1 MNLDDFYLDLQN
13 SVNARA
19 AVDND
24 YTSMAFMAEV
34 SERFAEA
41 GEVEDF
47 TVLQFEG
54 SGQRNKKLAVNAYD
68 MDDADESVS
77 LAVLLHSNSD
87 SIDVVTATD
96 AKKRL
101 SALEN
106 FLSEAVSG
114 QFTAGREESSAAY
127 QLAAGL
133 HNRGRAVSRYRLYL
147 VTNGRLSD
155 RIKQVPSSILNGVP
169 VDFHLWDLQ
178 RLHQVQE
185 SQQGREALEINLTK
199 WVPEGLPI
207 LEISGDSTDFATYM
221 AAVPG
226 ALVADLYA
234 QYGSRLLEGNVRSFL
249 SGRGKVNKG
258 IKTTILS
265 EPEMF
270 MAYNN
275 GITATATG
283 LTRTSDG
290 LRATSLVDLQIVNG
304 GQTTA
309 SLFYVAREN
318 AKSSVLSDVFVPMK
332 LVVVDPEKA
341 VDLVPKISR
350 FANSQNRVSEADFF
364 SNSPFHIRL
373 EELSRRLLVPARPG
387 VNYHTKWYYERTR
400 GQYLNERNKLATADA
415 NKFLATYPR
424 SQVFTKTD
432 AAKYVVS
439 WDQKPHIVSAGA
451 QKNFVAFAESAA
463 KIWETS
469 NEEINEQYF
478 RDLVAKAIMYEEIRR
493 CVAKADWYDKG
504 YLANIVTYTMS
515 KLAFEIGR
523 QVPGRHLNFAAI
535 WQQQSLSEATVTTAL
550 SVGKLVSDAL
560 TSPTRR
566 VANVTEWAKSA
577 ACWETVR
584 TEAFELPEGFTRELV
599 DSSVRTEAKSASKAT
614 QRIDNGIDIQTQ
626 VLSTTKEEWESLRTF
641 ALANRVAGPTDLG
654 ILDVVTGRK
663 NGFPSERQSARL
675 MATLSKAREKGFSD
689 F

>member
-13 SVNARA
+13 TVNARA

-68 MDDADESVS
+68 LDDADESVS

-127 QLAAGL
+127 QLAADL

-155 RIKQVPSSILNGVP
+155 RIKEVPSSILNGVP
-169 VDFHLWDLQ
+169 IDFHLWDLQ

-290 LRATSLVDLQIVNG
+290 LRATALVDLQIVNG

-318 AKSSVLSDVFVPMK
+318 AKSSVLTDVFVPMK

-387 VNYHTKWYYERTR
+387 INYHTKWYYERTR
-400 GQYLNERNKLATADA
+400 GQYLNEKNKLSTTDAT
-415 NKFLATYPR
+415 KFVATCPR
-424 SQVFTKTD
+424 GQVFTKTD
-432 AAKYVVS
+432 AAKYAVS
-439 WDQKPHIVSAGA
+439 WDQKPHVVSAGA
-451 QKNFVAFAESAA
+451 QKNFVAFAEGVA

-469 NEEINEQYF
+469 NEDINEQYF

-493 CVAKADWYDKG
+493 AVAKADWYDKG
-504 YLANIVTYTMS
+504 YLANIVTYTMA

-535 WQQQSLSEATVTTAL
+535 WQQQTLSEAMMTTAL

-584 TEAFELPEGFTRELV
+584 TEAFELPEGFKRELI
-599 DSSVRTEAKSASKAT
+599 DSSVRTEAKSESRAA

-641 ALANRVAGPTDLG
+641 ALANRVAGPTDIG

-663 NGFPSERQSARL
+663 SGFPSERQSVRL
-675 MATLSKAREKGFSD
+675 MATLSQAREKGFSD

>member
-1 MNLDDFYLDLQN
+1 MILDVFYSDLQN
-13 SVNARA
+13 TVNARA

-34 SERFAEA
+34 SERLAEA

-54 SGQRNKKLAVNAYD
+54 TGQRNKKLAVNAYD
-68 MDDADESVS
+68 LDDADESVS

-87 SIDVVTATD
+87 SIDVITATE

-101 SALEN
+101 SAAEN
-106 FLSEAVSG
+106 FLAEAVSG
-114 QFTAGREESSAAY
+114 RFTVGREESSDAY
-127 QLAAGL
+127 QLAADL
-133 HNRGRAVSRYRLYL
+133 HHRGRAVSRYRLYL

-155 RIKQVPSSILNGVP
+155 RIKEVPSSVLNGVP

-199 WVPEGLPI
+199 WIPEGLPV
-207 LEISGDSTDFATYM
+207 LEISGDSADFATYM
-221 AAVPG
+221 AAIPG

-234 QYGSRLLEGNVRSFL
+234 QHGSRLLEGNVRSFL

-283 LTRTSDG
+283 LERTPDG
-290 LRATSLVDLQIVNG
+290 LRATSVIDLQIVNG

-318 AKSSVLSDVFVPMK
+318 AKSSILADVFVPMK

-364 SNSPFHIRL
+364 SNSPFHTRL
-373 EELSRRLLVPARPG
+373 EELSRTLLVPALPG

-424 SQVFTKTD
+424 NQVFSKTD
-432 AAKYVVS
+432 AAKYAVS
-439 WDQKPHIVSAGA
+439 WDQRPHIVSAGA
-451 QKNFVAFAESAA
+451 QKNFVAFAESVA
-463 KIWETS
+463 KTWETS
-469 NEEINEQYF
+469 NEDINQQYF
-478 RDLVAKAIMYEEIRR
+478 RELVAKAIMYKEIRR
-493 CVAKADWYDKG
+493 SVAKADWYDKG
-504 YLANIVTYTMS
+504 YLANIVTYTMA
-515 KLAFEIGR
+515 KVAFEIGR
-523 QVPGRHLNFAAI
+523 QAPGKHFDFAAI
-535 WQQQSLSEATVTTAL
+535 WQHQALTETMLATAL
-550 SVGKLVSDAL
+550 RAAKNVSDLL

-566 VANVTEWAKSA
+566 IANVTEWAKSP
-577 ACWETVR
+577 ACWEAVR
-584 TEAFELPEGFTRELV
+584 AAAFKLPSDFLAELI
-599 DSSVRTEAKSASKAT
+599 DSSVRAEAQSASKAT
-614 QRIDNGIDIQTQ
+614 QKIDNSIDIQKQ
-626 VLSTTKEEWESLRTF
+626 VFSTTKEEWEELRTF
-641 ALANRVAGPTDLG
+641 AVANRVAGPTDIG

-663 NGFPSERQSARL
+663 RGFPSERQSARL
-675 MATLSKAREKGFSD
+675 IATLQKAREKGFSA

>member
-1 MNLDDFYLDLQN
+1 MNLDDFHQDLHN
-13 SVNARA
+13 TVNARA
-19 AVDND
+19 SVEND

-41 GEVEDF
+41 GEIEDF
-47 TVLQFEG
+47 TVLDFKG
-54 SGQRNKKLAVNAYD
+54 KGQRNRALAVNAYD
-68 MDDADESVS
+68 LDDTDESVS
-77 LAVLLHSNSD
+77 LAVLHYSSSD
-87 SIDVVTATD
+87 SVDGITATD
-96 AKKRL
+96 AKKSL
-101 SALEN
+101 TSLEN

-114 QFTAGREESSAAY
+114 TFTTGREESSAVY
-127 QLAAGL
+127 QLAQDL
-133 HNRGRAVSRYRLYL
+133 HHRGRAVSRYRLYL
-147 VTNGRLSD
+147 VTNARLSD
-155 RIKQVPSSILNGVP
+155 RIKAIPSTSINGIP
-169 VDFHLWDLQ
+169 IDFHLWDIQ
-178 RLHQVQE
+178 RLHQVEE
-185 SQQGREALEINLTK
+185 SQQGREALEINLK
-199 WVPEGLPI
+199 NWVPNGVPI

-226 ALVADLYA
+226 TLIADLYG

-283 LTRTSDG
+283 LTRSDDG
-290 LRATSLVDLQIVNG
+290 LRAETLVDLQIVNG

-309 SLFYVAREN
+309 SLFYVARESPDRSIL
-318 AKSSVLSDVFVPMK
+318 KDVFVPMK

-387 VNYHTKWYYERTR
+387 VNYQTKWYYERTR
-400 GQYLNERNKLATADA
+400 GQYLNERNKLASADTS
-415 NKFLATYPR
+415 KFLATYPR

-432 AAKYVVS
+432 VAKYAVS
-439 WDQKPHIVSAGA
+439 WDQRPHVVSSGA
-451 QKNFVAFAESAA
+451 QKNFVAFAESVA

-493 CVAKADWYDKG
+493 SVAKADWYDKG

-523 QVPGRHLNFAAI
+523 QAPGSYFNFAAI
-535 WQQQSLSEATVTTAL
+535 WNLQALPDAILRTAL
-550 SVGKLVSDAL
+550 SAAELVSQML
-560 TSPTRR
+560 TAPTRR
-566 VANVTEWAKSA
+566 VANVTEWAKSPV
-577 ACWETVR
+577 CWEAVQKAAFVLPDSFLGNLIDTSIR
-584 TEAFELPEGFTRELV
+584 AEAR
-599 DSSVRTEAKSASKAT
+599 SVAKAT
-614 QRIDNGIDIQTQ
+614 QRIDNSIDIQKQ
-626 VLSTTKEEWESLRTF
+626 VISTTKEEWESLRAF
-641 ALANRVAGPTDLG
+641 ALANRIAGPTDIG
-654 ILDVVTGRK
+654 ILDLVTERK
-663 NGFPSERQSARL
+663 RGFPSERQCARL
-675 MATLSKAREKGFSD
+675 IATLTKARERGFSD

>member
-1 MNLDDFYLDLQN
+1 MDLN
-13 SVNARA
+13 EFHADLKNTVNARA

-41 GEVEDF
+41 GEVENF

-54 SGQRNKKLAVNAYD
+54 SGQRNRKLSVNAFD
-68 MDDADESVS
+68 LDDADESVS
-77 LAVLLHSNSD
+77 LGVLLYSTSD
-87 SIDVVTATD
+87 SIDVVSATD

-101 SALEN
+101 AALEN
-106 FLSEAVSG
+106 FLAEAVSG
-114 QFTAGREESSAAY
+114 QFTNGREESSAAY
-127 QLAAGL
+127 QLAEDL
-133 HNRGRAVSRYRLYL
+133 HRRGRAVARYRLYL
-147 VTNGRLSD
+147 ITNGRLSD
-155 RIKQVPSSILNGVP
+155 RMKDVPSSELNGVP
-169 VDFHLWDLQ
+169 IDFHLWDLQ
-178 RLHQVQE
+178 RLHQVQV
-185 SQQGREALEINLTK
+185 SQQGRKALEINLTT
-199 WVPEGLPI
+199 WIPAGLPI
-207 LEISGDSTDFATYM
+207 LEISGDSSDFATYM

-234 QYGSRLLEGNVRSFL
+234 QFGSRLLEGNVRSFL

-283 LTRTSDG
+283 LVRSTDG
-290 LRATSLVDLQIVNG
+290 QRATSLIDLQIVNG

-318 AKSSVLSDVFVPMK
+318 GKSSILNDVFVPMK
-332 LVVVDPEKA
+332 LVVVDPRKA

-373 EELSRRLLVPARPG
+373 EELSRRQLVPARPG
-387 VNYHTKWYYERTR
+387 VSYQTKWYYERTR
-400 GQYLNERNKLATADA
+400 GQYLNERNKLATLDA
-415 NKFLATYPR
+415 NKFVATHPR

-439 WDQKPHIVSAGA
+439 WDQKPHVVSSGA
-451 QKNFVAFAESAA
+451 QKNFVAFAESVAR
-463 KIWETS
+463 IWETS
-469 NEEINEQYF
+469 DDEINGQYF

-493 CVAKADWYDKG
+493 SVAKADWYDKG
-504 YLANIVTYTMS
+504 YLANIVTYTMA

-523 QVPGRHLNFAAI
+523 QAPGKHFNFAAT
-535 WQQQSLSEATVTTAL
+535 WQEQSLSEVTLTTAL
-550 SVGKLVSDAL
+550 AVAKLVSNSL

-566 VANVTEWAKSA
+566 VANVTEWAKSQ
-577 ACWETVR
+577 ACWEVVR
-584 TEAFELPEGFTRELV
+584 TMPSPLPADFLSELV
-599 DSSVRTEAKSASKAT
+599 DSSIQLEARNDSKAI
-614 QRIDNGIDIQTQ
+614 QKIDNGIDAQKQ
-626 VLSTTKEEWESLRTF
+626 VFSTTKEEWESLRAF
-641 ALANRVAGPTDLG
+641 AVANRVAGPTDIG

-663 NGFPSERQSARL
+663 SGFPSERQSARL
-675 MATLSKAREKGFSD
+675 IATLLKARAKGFTD

>member
-13 SVNARA
+13 TVNARA

-47 TVLQFEG
+47 TVIQFEG
-54 SGQRNKKLAVNAYD
+54 SGQRNKKLAVNAFD
-68 MDDADESVS
+68 LDDADESVS

-87 SIDVVTATD
+87 SIGVITATD
-96 AKKRL
+96 AKKCL

-106 FLSEAVSG
+106 FLSEAVAG
-114 QFTAGREESSAAY
+114 HFTAGREESSAAY
-127 QLAAGL
+127 QLATDL
-133 HNRGRAVSRYRLYL
+133 HHRGGAVSRYRLYL
-147 VTNGRLSD
+147 ATNGRLSD
-155 RIKQVPSSILNGVP
+155 RIKEVPSSTLNGVP

-185 SQQGREALEINLTK
+185 SQQGREALEINLTR

-318 AKSSVLSDVFVPMK
+318 AKSSVLRDVFVPMK

-373 EELSRRLLVPARPG
+373 EELSHRLLVPARPG

-424 SQVFTKTD
+424 GQVFSKTD
-432 AAKYVVS
+432 AAKYTVS

-451 QKNFVAFAESAA
+451 QKNFVAFAESVA

-493 CVAKADWYDKG
+493 SVAKEDWYDKG
-504 YLANIVTYTMS
+504 YLANIVTYTMA

-523 QVPGRHLNFAAI
+523 QAPGRHFNFAAI
-535 WQQQSLSEATVTTAL
+535 WHQQALTEGMLTTAL
-550 SVGKLVSDAL
+550 HVAELVSDLL

-566 VANVTEWAKSA
+566 VANVTEWAKSP
-577 ACWETVR
+577 ACWEVVR
-584 TEAFELPEGFTRELV
+584 TAVFILPSGFLAELV
-599 DSSVRTEAKSASKAT
+599 DLSVRAEAHSASKAT
-614 QRIDNGIDIQTQ
+614 QKIDNSIDIQKQ
-626 VLSTTKEEWESLRTF
+626 VFSTTKEEWERLRTF
-641 ALANRVAGPTDLG
+641 AVANRVAGPTDIG

-663 NGFPSERQSARL
+663 SGFPSERQSARL
-675 MATLSKAREKGFSD
+675 IATLERARAKGF
-689 F
+689 

>member
-13 SVNARA
+13 TVNARA

-24 YTSMAFMAEV
+24 YTSMAFIAEV

-47 TVLQFEG
+47 TVIQFEG

-68 MDDADESVS
+68 LDDADESVS
-77 LAVLLHSNSD
+77 LAVLLHSNSE
-87 SIDVVTATD
+87 SIDVVTATE

-127 QLAAGL
+127 QLAADL
-133 HNRGRAVSRYRLYL
+133 RHRGRAVSRYRLYL

-155 RIKQVPSSILNGVP
+155 RIKEVPSSVLNGVP

-318 AKSSVLSDVFVPMK
+318 PKNSVLSDVFVPMK

-400 GQYLNERNKLATADA
+400 GQYLNEKNKLSSTDA
-415 NKFLATYPR
+415 NKFVATCPR
-424 SQVFTKTD
+424 DQVFTKTD

-439 WDQKPHIVSAGA
+439 WDQKPHIVSSGA
-451 QKNFVAFAESAA
+451 QKNFVAFAEGVA

-493 CVAKADWYDKG
+493 SVAKADWYDKG
-504 YLANIVTYTMS
+504 YLANIVTYTIA
-515 KLAFEIGR
+515 KLAFEIAR
-523 QVPGRHLNFAAI
+523 QVPGRHLNFAAV
-535 WQQQSLSEATVTTAL
+535 WQQQTLTEAMMTTAL
-550 SVGKLVSDAL
+550 SIGKLMSDSL

-566 VANVTEWAKSA
+566 VANVTEWSKSA

-584 TEAFELPEGFTRELV
+584 TTPFDLPESFKRELI
-599 DSSVRTEAKSASKAT
+599 DSSVRTEAKSASKAV
-614 QRIDNGIDIQTQ
+614 QKIDNGIDIQTQ
-626 VLSTTKEEWESLRTF
+626 VLATSKEEWESLRTF
-641 ALANRVAGPTDLG
+641 ALANRVAGPTDIG
-654 ILDVVTGRK
+654 ILDLVTGRK
-663 NGFPSERQSARL
+663 NGLPSERQSARL
-675 MATLSKAREKGFSD
+675 IATLSKAREKGFSN

>member
-1 MNLDDFYLDLQN
+1 MNLDDFYVDLQN
-13 SVNARA
+13 TINARA
-19 AVDND
+19 AVEND

-34 SERFAEA
+34 SERLAEA
-41 GEVEDF
+41 GEVENF

-54 SGQRNKKLAVNAYD
+54 TGQRNKKLAVNAYD
-68 MDDADESVS
+68 LDDADESVS
-77 LAVLLHSNSD
+77 LAVLLHSASD
-87 SIDVVTATD
+87 SINVITATD

-101 SALEN
+101 AALEN
-106 FLSEAVSG
+106 FLMDAVSG
-114 QFTAGREESSAAY
+114 SFTAGREESSAAY
-127 QLAAGL
+127 QLAADL
-133 HNRGRAVSRYRLYL
+133 HHRGRAVSRYRLYL

-155 RIKQVPSSILNGVP
+155 RIKEVPSSTLNDVP
-169 VDFHLWDLQ
+169 LDFHLWDLQ
-178 RLHQVQE
+178 RFHQVQE

-283 LTRTSDG
+283 LTKTSDG

-318 AKSSVLSDVFVPMK
+318 PKLPVLGDVFVPVK

-373 EELSRRLLVPARPG
+373 EELSRRLLVPARAG

-400 GQYLNERNKLATADA
+400 GQYLNEKNKISATDA
-415 NKFLATYPR
+415 TKFAATYPR

-432 AAKYVVS
+432 AAKYAVS
-439 WDQKPHIVSAGA
+439 WDQKPHVVSAGA
-451 QKNFVAFAESAA
+451 QKNFVAFAEGIA
-463 KIWETS
+463 KTWETS

-493 CVAKADWYDKG
+493 SVAKADWYDKG
-504 YLANIVTYTMS
+504 YLANIVTYTMA

-523 QVPGRHLNFAAI
+523 QAPGKHLNFAAI
-535 WQQQSLSEATVTTAL
+535 WQQQTLTEAMTTTAL
-550 SVGKLVSDAL
+550 LIGKLVSDSL

-577 ACWETVR
+577 TCWETVR
-584 TEAFELPEGFTRELV
+584 AAAFDLPESFTKELI
-599 DSSVRTEAKSASKAT
+599 DSSVRAEAKITSKAT
-614 QRIDNGIDIQTQ
+614 QKIDNGIDIQTQ
-626 VLSTTKEEWESLRTF
+626 VLSTTKAEWESLRTF
-641 ALANRVAGPTDLG
+641 AIANRVAGPTDIG
-654 ILDVVTGRK
+654 ILDLVTGRK
-663 NGFPSERQSARL
+663 NGFPSVRQSVRL
-675 MATLSKAREKGFSD
+675 VATLHKARERGFSD

>member
-1 MNLDDFYLDLQN
+1 MNLEDFYLDLQN
-13 SVNARA
+13 TVNARA

-34 SERFAEA
+34 SERFAEF

-47 TVLQFEG
+47 TVMQFEG
-54 SGQRNKKLAVNAYD
+54 SGQRNRKLAVNAYD
-68 MDDADESVS
+68 LDDADESVS

-87 SIDVVTATD
+87 SIDVVTTTD

-106 FLSEAVSG
+106 FLSEAVAG
-114 QFTAGREESSAAY
+114 NFTAGREESSAAY
-127 QLAAGL
+127 QLARDL
-133 HNRGRAVSRYRLYL
+133 QHRGRAVSRYRLYL
-147 VTNGRLSD
+147 VTDGRLSD
-155 RIKQVPSSILNGVP
+155 RIKEVPSSTLNGVP

-207 LEISGDSTDFATYM
+207 LEISGDSADFATYM

-309 SLFYVAREN
+309 SLFYVARED
-318 AKSSVLSDVFVPMK
+318 AKGSVLGDVFVPMK

-364 SNSPFHIRL
+364 SNSPFHVRL

-387 VNYHTKWYYERTR
+387 VNYQTKWYYERTR
-400 GQYLNERNKLATADA
+400 GQYLNERNKLATTDA

-424 SQVFTKTD
+424 GQVFTKTD
-432 AAKYVVS
+432 AAKYAVS
-439 WDQKPHIVSAGA
+439 WDQKPHVVSAGA

-478 RDLVAKAIMYEEIRR
+478 RDLVAKGIMYEEIRR
-493 CVAKADWYDKG
+493 SVAKADWYDKG
-504 YLANIVTYTMS
+504 YLANIVTYTMA

-523 QVPGRHLNFAAI
+523 QVPGRHLNFLAI
-535 WQQQSLSEATVTTAL
+535 WQQQALTEAMLTTAL
-550 SVGKLVSDAL
+550 SVGKLVSDSL
-560 TSPTRR
+560 TAPNRR
-566 VANVTEWAKSA
+566 VANVTEWAKSS
-577 ACWETVR
+577 ACWEAVR
-584 TEAFELPEGFTRELV
+584 TVAFDLPEGFKRELI
-599 DSSVRTEAKSASKAT
+599 DSSVRTEAKSASKAA
-614 QRIDNGIDIQTQ
+614 QKIDNGIDVQTQ

-641 ALANRVAGPTDLG
+641 ALANRVAGPTDIG

-663 NGFPSERQSARL
+663 NGFP
-675 MATLSKAREKGFSD
+675 
-689 F
+689 

>member
-1 MNLDDFYLDLQN
+1 MNLEDFYLDLQN
-13 SVNARA
+13 TVNARA

-68 MDDADESVS
+68 LDDADESVS

-87 SIDVVTATD
+87 SIDVITATD

-101 SALEN
+101 AALEN

-114 QFTAGREESSAAY
+114 QFAVGREESSAAY
-127 QLAAGL
+127 QLAEDL
-133 HNRGRAVSRYRLYL
+133 KHRGRAVSRYRLYL

-155 RIKQVPSSILNGVP
+155 RIKEVPSSILNGVP

-185 SQQGREALEINLTK
+185 SQRGREALEINLTK

-290 LRATSLVDLQIVNG
+290 LRVTALVDLQIVNG

-318 AKSSVLSDVFVPMK
+318 AKSSILSDVFVPMK

-364 SNSPFHIRL
+364 SNSPFHIRM

-387 VNYHTKWYYERTR
+387 VNYQTKWYYERTR

-424 SQVFTKTD
+424 GQVFTKTD
-432 AAKYVVS
+432 VAKYAVS
-439 WDQKPHIVSAGA
+439 WDQKPHVVSAGA
-451 QKNFVAFAESAA
+451 QKNFVAFAESVA
-463 KIWETS
+463 KIWESS

-478 RDLVAKAIMYEEIRR
+478 REIVAKSIMYEEIRR
-493 CVAKADWYDKG
+493 SVAKADWYDKG
-504 YLANIVTYTMS
+504 YLANIVTYTMA

-523 QVPGRHLNFAAI
+523 QTLGKHFNFAVT
-535 WQQQSLSEATVTTAL
+535 WQRQALSEAMLTTAL
-550 SVGKLVSDAL
+550 SAAKLVSELL

-566 VANVTEWAKSA
+566 VANVTEWAKSQ
-577 ACWETVR
+577 ACWEAVR
-584 TEAFELPEGFTRELV
+584 TAQFKLPSSFVKELV
-599 DSSVRTEAKSASKAT
+599 DSSVRAEAQSESKTT
-614 QRIDNGIDIQTQ
+614 QRLDNSIDIQKR
-626 VLSTTKEEWESLRTF
+626 VFATTPQQWEALRSF
-641 ALANRVAGPTDLG
+641 AIDYRVAGPTDLG
-654 ILDVVTGRK
+654 ILDLVTGRK

-675 MATLSKAREKGFSD
+675 IATLEKARAKGFSD

>member
-13 SVNARA
+13 TVNARA

-87 SIDVVTATD
+87 SIDVVTATE

-114 QFTAGREESSAAY
+114 QFTVGREESSAAY
-127 QLAAGL
+127 QLAADL
-133 HNRGRAVSRYRLYL
+133 HHRGRAVSRYRLYL
-147 VTNGRLSD
+147 VTDGRLSD
-155 RIKQVPSSILNGVP
+155 RIKEVPSSILNGVP

-199 WVPEGLPI
+199 WVPDGLPI

-415 NKFLATYPR
+415 TKFLATFPR
-424 SQVFTKTD
+424 GQVFTKTD
-432 AAKYVVS
+432 AAKYAVS
-439 WDQKPHIVSAGA
+439 WDQKPHVVSAGA
-451 QKNFVAFAESAA
+451 QKNFVAFAESVA

-493 CVAKADWYDKG
+493 SVAKADWYDKG
-504 YLANIVTYTMS
+504 YLANIVTYTMA

-535 WQQQSLSEATVTTAL
+535 WQKQSLSEAMMTTAL
-550 SVGKLVSDAL
+550 SAGKLVSDSL

-566 VANVTEWAKSA
+566 VANVTEWAKSS

-584 TEAFELPEGFTRELV
+584 TAAFELPESFKRELI
-599 DSSVRTEAKSASKAT
+599 DSSVRAEAKSASKAA
-614 QRIDNGIDIQTQ
+614 QRIDSGIDIQTQ

-641 ALANRVAGPTDLG
+641 ALANRVAGPTDIG

-675 MATLSKAREKGFSD
+675 IATLSKAREKGFSD

>member
-13 SVNARA
+13 TVNARA

-47 TVLQFEG
+47 TVIQFEG

-68 MDDADESVS
+68 LDDADESVS

-114 QFTAGREESSAAY
+114 HFTAGREESSAAY
-127 QLAAGL
+127 QLATDL
-133 HNRGRAVSRYRLYL
+133 HHRGRAVSRYRLYL

-155 RIKQVPSSILNGVP
+155 RIKGVPSSTLNGVP

-318 AKSSVLSDVFVPMK
+318 AKDSVLSDVFVPMK

-400 GQYLNERNKLATADA
+400 GQYLNEKNKLSATDA
-415 NKFLATYPR
+415 TKFAATYPR

-432 AAKYVVS
+432 AAKYAVS
-439 WDQKPHIVSAGA
+439 WDQKPYVVSAGA
-451 QKNFVAFAESAA
+451 QKNFVAFAEGIAR
-463 KIWETS
+463 IWETS

-493 CVAKADWYDKG
+493 SVAKADWYDKG
-504 YLANIVTYTMS
+504 YLANIVTYTMA

-523 QVPGRHLNFAAI
+523 QAPGKHLNFAAI
-535 WQQQSLSEATVTTAL
+535 WQQQTLTEAMTTTAL
-550 SVGKLVSDAL
+550 SVGKLVAGSL

-577 ACWETVR
+577 TCWETVR
-584 TEAFELPEGFTRELV
+584 AAPFDLPESFTKELI
-599 DSSVRTEAKSASKAT
+599 DSSVRAEAKTTSKAT
-614 QRIDNGIDIQTQ
+614 QKIDNGIDIQTQ
-626 VLSTTKEEWESLRTF
+626 VLSTTKAEWESLRTF
-641 ALANRVAGPTDLG
+641 AIANRVAGPTDIG
-654 ILDVVTGRK
+654 ILDLVTGRK
-663 NGFPSERQSARL
+663 NGFPSVRQSVRL
-675 MATLSKAREKGFSD
+675 VATLHKARERGFSD

>member
-1 MNLDDFYLDLQN
+1 MNLEEFHTDLQN
-13 SVNARA
+13 TVHARA

-41 GEVEDF
+41 GEVENF

-54 SGQRNKKLAVNAYD
+54 SGQRKRKLSVSAYD
-68 MDDADESVS
+68 LDDADESVS
-77 LAVLLHSNSD
+77 LAVLLHSSSD
-87 SIDVVTATD
+87 SIDVVSATE

-101 SALEN
+101 AALEN
-106 FLSEAVSG
+106 FLAEAVSG
-114 QFTAGREESSAAY
+114 QFTIGREESSAAY
-127 QLAAGL
+127 QLAEDL
-133 HNRGRAVSRYRLYL
+133 HRRGRAVARYRLYL
-147 VTNGRLSD
+147 ICNGRLSD
-155 RIKQVPSSILNGVP
+155 RMKGVPSSELNGVP

-207 LEISGDSTDFATYM
+207 LEISGDSSDFATYM

-234 QYGSRLLEGNVRSFL
+234 QFGSRLLEGNVRSFL

-283 LTRTSDG
+283 LVRSSDG
-290 LRATSLVDLQIVNG
+290 LRATSLIDLQIVNG

-318 AKSSVLSDVFVPMK
+318 GKTSILSDVFVPMK
-332 LVVVDPEKA
+332 LVVVDPGKA
-341 VDLVPKISR
+341 VELVPKISR

-373 EELSRRLLVPARPG
+373 EELSRRQLVPAHPG
-387 VNYHTKWYYERTR
+387 VSYQTKWYYERTR
-400 GQYLNERNKLATADA
+400 GQYVNERNKLATIDA
-415 NKFLATYPR
+415 NKFVATHPR
-424 SQVFTKTD
+424 NQVFTKTD
-432 AAKYVVS
+432 AAKYAVS
-439 WDQKPHIVSAGA
+439 WDQKPHVVSAGA
-451 QKNFVAFAESAA
+451 QKNFVAFAESVA

-469 NEEINEQYF
+469 DDEINGQYF

-493 CVAKADWYDKG
+493 SVAKADWYDKG
-504 YLANIVTYTMS
+504 YLANIVTYTMA
-515 KLAFEIGR
+515 KLAHEIGR
-523 QVPGRHLNFAAI
+523 QAPGKHFNFAAL
-535 WQQQSLSEATVTTAL
+535 WHEQSLSDTMLTTAL
-550 SVGKLVSDAL
+550 AVAKLVSESL

-566 VANVTEWAKSA
+566 VANVTEWAKSQ
-577 ACWETVR
+577 ACWEVVR
-584 TEAFELPEGFTRELV
+584 TTPSPLPADFLSELV
-599 DSSVRTEAKSASKAT
+599 DSSVRLEARNDSKAT
-614 QRIDNGIDIQTQ
+614 QKIDNGIDVQKQ
-626 VLSTTKEEWESLRTF
+626 VISTTKAEWESLRAF
-641 ALANRVAGPTDLG
+641 ALANRVAGPTDIG

-663 NGFPSERQSARL
+663 SGFPSERQSARL
-675 MATLSKAREKGFSD
+675 IATLEKARAKGFTD

>member
-1 MNLDDFYLDLQN
+1 MNLDDFYVDLQN
-13 SVNARA
+13 TVNARA

-41 GEVEDF
+41 GEVENF
-47 TVLQFEG
+47 TVVQFEG
-54 SGQRNKKLAVNAYD
+54 SGQRNKKLAVSAYD
-68 MDDADESVS
+68 LDDADESVS

-101 SALEN
+101 AALEN

-127 QLAAGL
+127 QLATDL
-133 HNRGRAVSRYRLYL
+133 RHRGRAVSRYRLYL

-155 RIKQVPSSILNGVP
+155 RIKEVPSSILNGVP

-199 WVPEGLPI
+199 WVPAGLPI

-226 ALVADLYA
+226 TLVADLYA

-283 LTRTSDG
+283 ITRTSDG
-290 LRATSLVDLQIVNG
+290 LRATSLIDLQIVNG

-318 AKSSVLSDVFVPMK
+318 AKSSILNDVFVPMK

-387 VNYHTKWYYERTR
+387 VNYQTKWYYERTR

-424 SQVFTKTD
+424 GQVFTKTE

-451 QKNFVAFAESAA
+451 QKNFVAFAENVA
-463 KIWETS
+463 KVWETS
-469 NEEINEQYF
+469 SDEINEQYF

-493 CVAKADWYDKG
+493 SVAKADWYDKG
-504 YLANIVTYTMS
+504 YLANIVTYTMA

-523 QVPGRHLNFAAI
+523 QAPGKHLNFAAI
-535 WQQQSLSEATVTTAL
+535 WHQQALTEVMLTAAL
-550 SVGKLVSDAL
+550 SAGELVFELL
-560 TSPTRR
+560 TSPSRR
-566 VANVTEWAKSA
+566 VANVTEWAKSQ
-577 ACWETVR
+577 ACWEVVR
-584 TEAFELPEGFTRELV
+584 TATFKLPSSLVAELV
-599 DSSVRTEAKSASKAT
+599 DSSVRAEAQSASKAT
-614 QRIDNGIDIQTQ
+614 QRIDNSIDIQKK
-626 VLSTTKEEWESLRTF
+626 VFSTTKEEWESLRTF
-641 ALANRVAGPTDLG
+641 AVANRVAGPTDIG

-663 NGFPSERQSARL
+663 GGFPSERQSARL
-675 MATLSKAREKGFSD
+675 IATLEKARAKGFSG

>member
-1 MNLDDFYLDLQN
+1 MILDDFYLDLQN
-13 SVNARA
+13 TVNARA

-68 MDDADESVS
+68 LDDADESVS
-77 LAVLLHSNSD
+77 LGVLLHSNSD
-87 SIDVVTATD
+87 AIDVITATD

-106 FLSEAVSG
+106 FLTEAVSG
-114 QFTAGREESSAAY
+114 QFSVGREESSPAY
-127 QLAAGL
+127 QLAADL
-133 HNRGRAVSRYRLYL
+133 HHRGRAVSRYRLYL

-155 RIKQVPSSILNGVP
+155 RIKEIPSSILNGVP

-185 SQQGREALEINLTK
+185 SQQGREALEIDLTK

-283 LTRTSDG
+283 LIRTSDG

-373 EELSRRLLVPARPG
+373 EELSRRLLAPARPG

-424 SQVFTKTD
+424 GQVFTKTD
-432 AAKYVVS
+432 AAKYAVS

-463 KIWETS
+463 KIWDTS

-493 CVAKADWYDKG
+493 AVAKADWYDKG
-504 YLANIVTYTMS
+504 YLANIVTYTMA

-523 QVPGRHLNFAAI
+523 QVPGRHLNFPAI
-535 WQQQSLSEATVTTAL
+535 WQQQTLSEAMMTTAL

-560 TSPTRR
+560 TSTTRR

-584 TEAFELPEGFTRELV
+584 TEYYELPEGFKRELI
-599 DSSVRTEAKSASKAT
+599 DSSVRTEAKSASKAA

-641 ALANRVAGPTDLG
+641 ALANRVAGPTDIG

-663 NGFPSERQSARL
+663 SGFPSERQSARL

>member
-1 MNLDDFYLDLQN
+1 MNLDDFHLDLQN
-13 SVNARA
+13 TVNARA
-19 AVDND
+19 AVEND

-41 GEVEDF
+41 GEVENF

-54 SGQRNKKLAVNAYD
+54 KGQRNKKLAVHAYD
-68 MDDADESVS
+68 LDDADESVS
-77 LAVLLHSNSD
+77 LAVLLYANSD
-87 SIDVVTATD
+87 SLDVVTATD

-101 SALEN
+101 TALEG

-114 QFTAGREESSAAY
+114 QFTVGREESSAVY
-127 QLAAGL
+127 QLAVDL
-133 HNRGRAVSRYRLYL
+133 NHRGRAVSRYRLYL

-155 RIKQVPSSILNGVP
+155 RIKEIPSSSINGIP

-207 LEISGDSTDFATYM
+207 LEINGDSTDFATYM

-226 ALVADLYA
+226 ALVADLYG

-258 IKTTILS
+258 IKATIHS

-283 LTRTSDG
+283 LTRTEDG
-290 LRATSLVDLQIVNG
+290 LRATALVDLQIVNG

-309 SLFYVAREN
+309 SLFYVAREGTDQT
-318 AKSSVLSDVFVPMK
+318 VLRDVYVPMK
-332 LVVVDPEKA
+332 LVVVDPTKA

-373 EELSRRLLVPARPG
+373 EELARRLLVPARPG
-387 VNYHTKWYYERTR
+387 LNYQTKWYYERTR
-400 GQYLNERNKLATADA
+400 GQYLNEKNKLATADA
-415 NKFLATYPR
+415 NKFLATFPR
-424 SQVFTKTD
+424 GQVITKTD
-432 AAKYVVS
+432 VAKYAVS
-439 WDQKPHIVSAGA
+439 WAQKPHLVSAGA
-451 QKNFVAFAESAA
+451 QKNFVAFAESIA
-463 KIWETS
+463 KVWESS
-469 NEEINEQYF
+469 NEAINEQYF
-478 RDLVAKAIMYEEIRR
+478 RDLVAKAIMYEEVRKA
-493 CVAKADWYDKG
+493 VAKSDWYDKG
-504 YLANIVTYTMS
+504 YLANIVTYAIAKLSLEIDKQAPGNHFNFSAIWNLQTLPDAVLETALAS
-515 KLAFEIGR
+515 AKLAFEI
-523 QVPGRHLNFAAI
+523 L
-535 WQQQSLSEATVTTAL
+535 TAP
-550 SVGKLVSDAL
+550 S
-560 TSPTRR
+560 RR
-566 VANVTEWAKSA
+566 VANVTEWAKSQ
-577 ACWETVR
+577 ACWEAVR
-584 TEAFELPEGFTRELV
+584 TATFELPDNFKRGLV
-599 DSSVRTEAKSASKAT
+599 DTSDRAEALNNSKTT
-614 QRIDNGIDIQTQ
+614 QRIDNSIDIQKQ
-626 VLSTTKEEWESLRTF
+626 VFSTSKEQWEGLREF
-641 ALANRVAGPTDLG
+641 ALRSRIAGPTDIG
-654 ILDVVTGRK
+654 ILDIVTGRK
-663 NGFPSERQSARL
+663 TGFPSERQCARL
-675 MATLSKAREKGFSD
+675 IATLTKAREKGFAQ